1 MPMADIQTRIATL
14 ARMTTD
20 ITTRTKNMTWKNIT
34 IMTIMTIPTEVRR
47 EATRYAG
54 GNPQLTS
61 AFIRGWLFAHPEYLQ
76 GDYQLDPG
84 VPITMDSVIDKWLE
98 YKKERRQSYKARG
111 LEALKKKLYEY
122 SCGNPIVANE
132 IVEYSMANNYQGIFP
147 LRNNIKINE
156 QQSNIVDKVAD
167 ILAD

>member
-1 MPMADIQTRIATL
+1 
-14 ARMTTD
+14 
-20 ITTRTKNMTWKNIT
+20 
-34 IMTIMTIPTEVRR
+34 MTIPTEVRR
-47 EATRYAG
+47 EAAKYAG

-61 AFIRGWLFAHPEYLQ
+61 AFIQGWLFAHPEYLREH
-76 GDYQLDPG
+76 YQFEPG
-84 VPITMDSVIDKWLE
+84 RHVTMDSVIDKWLE

-122 SCGNPIVANE
+122 SCGNPVVANE

-147 LRNNIKINE
+147 LRKNFKANE
-156 QQSNIVDKVAD
+156 QQSNIIDKVTD